1 MPRHLLIALLF
12 CFIQLSA
19 LGFNPPNPLGFNPR
33 VQALAFMFPA
43 QAQLIFDAANEA
55 NTYTDQFFGA
65 GAQNQND
72 NSSNAFR
79 HSVWNALAVKK
90 LKDAGAPTTS
100 FNDLPPPMNT
110 TTREQLW

>member
-43 QAQLIFDAANEA
+43 QAQLIFDAAHES
-55 NTYTDQFFGA
+55 NTYLDQFFGA
-65 GAQNQND
+65 VTQNQND
-72 NSSNAFR
+72 TSSNDVR
-79 HSVWNALAVKK
+79 H
-90 LKDAGAPTTS
+90 
-100 FNDLPPPMNT
+100 
-110 TTREQLW
+110 